1 MSEVPKVPDV
11 PVVSEV
17 PEVPEVPEPDVRISI
32 GNNNVIIPHKVIK
45 DPNGQMKKKIN
56 EQSIRPGDESMTS
69 VFVNIIH
76 ETIACLLPDSPIVC
90 NFIKLLMKN
99 VTSFECIRDSEGQ
112 ICIMIFYDTN
122 KEGFTLFKFF

>member
-1 MSEVPKVPDV
+1 MSEVPKVP
-11 PVVSEV
+11 
-17 PEVPEVPEPDVRISI
+17 EVPEPVVRISI
-32 GNNNVIIPHKVIK
+32 GNKGVIIPHKAIN

-56 EQSIRPGDESMTS
+56 EQSIRLGDKFMTS
-69 VFVNIIH
+69 VFVDVIH

-112 ICIMIFYDTN
+112 ICKMIFYDTN
-122 KEGFTLFKFF
+122 KEGFTLFEFF